1 MGTKFSK
8 YLLLVHEIAKSD
20 SEHNTTQNHMLN
32 EIVLELGV
40 WVVAMLV
47 KDLFLDFRYQ
57 HDGAPP
63 HYTLAV
69 RVFLDNAFQGRVV
82 GRGAGTFP
90 FRGQEWPPRSP
101 DLTVMDFWLM
111 KIKIYLKILYCPLGH

>member
-1 MGTKFSK
+1 MNISRVNFQT
-8 YLLLVHEIAKSD
+8 AKMD
-20 SEHNTTQNHMLN
+20 MLN
-32 EIVLELGV
+32 EIVVELGV
-40 WVVAMLV
+40 WVVGMLV
-47 KDLFLDFRYQ
+47 KGLFLNFRYQ

-69 RVFLDNAFQGRVV
+69 RVFLDNAFQGKVV

-101 DLTVMDFWLM
+101 DLTVMDFWFNENQNLFRI
-111 KIKIYLKILYCPLGH
+111 IKHRD